1 VLIQRRPETAGSAQR
16 PITAP
21 SRLAGDYAIADVP
34 RVSSTDSLDDVQRC
48 LRDGSYEA
56 VQDAVV
62 LEDGRPIGLLPLEV
76 LLSRDPRE
84 SVADVMQPRPPTVS
98 ADTDQEIA
106 AQEIVRAGSRCLLV
120 TDGDG
125 SLLGLI
131 PADRMLAV
139 LLAEHDSDM
148 ARLGG
153 YLAGAT
159 RARGA
164 AQEPISRRLWHRL
177 PWVLLG
183 VLGAMGSALLVGA
196 FDAQLE
202 ANVIVA
208 FFIPAI
214 VYMADAVGTQTETV
228 LIRALAA
235 GVTTRT
241 IIARELVTGLVM
253 GTVVGLVFFAFVAIG
268 WGEVSVATAV
278 GVALLASC
286 SISTLVAMVLPTI
299 FQRFGGD
306 PAFGS
311 GPLATVIQDL
321 LSILVYFAVVAAVV

>member
-1 VLIQRRPETAGSAQR
+1 MAATS
-16 PITAP
+16 
-21 SRLAGDYAIADVP
+21 SRLAGDYATVEVP
-34 RVSSTDSLDDVQRC
+34 TVATNDTLATV
-48 LRDGSYEA
+48 RDALHGGNFEA
-56 VQDAVV
+56 AHDAVV
-62 LEDGRPIGLLPLEV
+62 VDDRRPIGLLPLEV
-76 LLSRDPRE
+76 LIAGDPSDLVR
-84 SVADVMQPRPPTVS
+84 DVMLPAPPIVAAS
-98 ADTDQEIA
+98 TDQEIA
-106 AQEIVRAGSRCLLV
+106 AQAMARAASRCLVV
-120 TDGDG
+120 TDDEGRF
-125 SLLGLI
+125 LGLI
-131 PADRMLAV
+131 PADRMLSV

-164 AQEPISRRLWHRL
+164 AQESIKRRLWHRL

-196 FDAQLE
+196 HDSQLE

-235 GVTTRT
+235 GVTTRA
-241 IIARELVTGLVM
+241 IVARELVTGLVM

-268 WGEVSVATAV
+268 WGDVPVATAV
-278 GVALLASC
+278 GFALLASC
-286 SISTLVAMVLPTI
+286 SIATLVAMVLPTI
-299 FQRFGGD
+299 FQRLGGD

-321 LSILVYFAVVAAVV
+321 LSILVYFAVVAAIV